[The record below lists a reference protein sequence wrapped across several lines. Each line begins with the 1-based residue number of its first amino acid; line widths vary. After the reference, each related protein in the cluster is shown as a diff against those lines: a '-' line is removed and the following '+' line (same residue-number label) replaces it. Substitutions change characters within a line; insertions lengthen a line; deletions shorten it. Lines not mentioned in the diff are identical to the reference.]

1 MCLSM
6 QLVDGHG
13 VMVIGIFSVILLAR
27 SLDSFWSSC
36 CTFYSDIS
44 ILVIY
49 MVGGNY
55 SMRTYTYTLTRPT
68 DQTKR
73 SGQLRTY
80 ERTGQDKQAASMSG
94 LRDGTP

>member
-1 MCLSM
+1 
-6 QLVDGHG
+6 
-13 VMVIGIFSVILLAR
+13 
-27 SLDSFWSSC
+27 
-36 CTFYSDIS
+36 
-44 ILVIY
+44 